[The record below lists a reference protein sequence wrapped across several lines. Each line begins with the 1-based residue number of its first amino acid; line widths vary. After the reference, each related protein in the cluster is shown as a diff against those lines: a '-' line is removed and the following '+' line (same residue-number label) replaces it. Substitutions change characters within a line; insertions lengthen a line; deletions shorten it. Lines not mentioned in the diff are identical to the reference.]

1 MSVVKLQSTDSPVS
15 GSGMDRAVEKKG
27 LSRRAKFGIG
37 GGTSAV
43 VIAALIWIA
52 PFGGSSQSVSSDR
65 LTISTVTAGTFDD
78 FIPLRGR
85 VTPSLTIFLD
95 AVEGGRVEKLLVE
108 DGAGVARGQLLAVM
122 SNAELQLNVLARETE
137 VTQQIND
144 MRTQELALERNRIA
158 TKGSLVDAEY
168 QLSRMKRQVD
178 RDGALAANGWVSK
191 KALGDSQDEYRF
203 QKNRFDLARESKD
216 TDERLQAS
224 QLKQIRSSS
233 MQLQTSLAVA
243 RANLDSLNVRAPVA
257 GQLSAWSLQV
267 GQSMNR
273 GERLGQIDSPG
284 RNKLT
289 AGVDEFYLGRV
300 VVDQTA
306 TLELGGKSYALRVSK
321 IYPTVKN
328 GEFDVDLV
336 FTKGEPAGI
345 QRGQTLQ
352 TKLTLGDPTKSLLL
366 PSGSFYNDT
375 GGAWV
380 FVVTADGSKAEKRTV
395 RLGRRNSQS
404 IEVLD
409 GLQAGER
416 VLTSPY
422 TGLTDKDRLTI
433 SSDK

>member
-1 MSVVKLQSTDSPVS
+1 MSVVKLQSQDSPVS
-15 GSGMDRAVEKKG
+15 GSGMDRVVVRKG
-27 LSRRAKFGIG
+27 LTRRQKLFAGGGIG
-37 GGTSAV
+37 AIIVAT
-43 VIAALIWIA
+43 LIWIA
-52 PFGGSSQSVSSDR
+52 PMGGSSQSVAAER
-65 LTISTVTAGTFDD
+65 LTISPVTAGTFDD

-95 AVEGGRVEKLLVE
+95 AVEGGRIEKLLVE
-108 DGAGVARGQLLAVM
+108 DGATVVKGQLLAVL

-158 TKGSLVDAEY
+158 TQSSLFDAEY
-168 QLSRMKRQVD
+168 QLSKTKRQVD
-178 RDGALAANGWVSK
+178 RDAALAANGWVSK

-203 QKNRFDLARESKD
+203 QRNRLDLARESKV

-224 QLKQIRSSS
+224 QLRQIRASTS
-233 MQLQTSLAVA
+233 QLQTSLAVA

-257 GQLSAWSLQV
+257 GQLSAWTLQI
-267 GQSMNR
+267 GQSLSR

-300 VVDQTA
+300 VVGQTA
-306 TLELGGKSYALRVSK
+306 TMEIGGKTYALKVAK

-328 GEFDVDLV
+328 GEFDIDLF

-352 TKLTLGDPTKSLLL
+352 TRLTLGDPTNSLLL
-366 PSGSFYNDT
+366 PAGSFYNDT

-380 FVVTADGSKAEKRTV
+380 FVVTPDGKHAERRTV
-395 RLGRRNSQS
+395 RLGRRNSQV

-409 GLQAGER
+409 GLQSGER

-422 TGLTDKDRLTI
+422 TGLTDKDRLEI
-433 SSDK
+433 EGK

>member
-1 MSVVKLQSTDSPVS
+1 MSVVKLQHQDSPIS
-15 GSGMDRAVEKKG
+15 GSGMDRVVVRKG
-27 LSRRAKFGIG
+27 LTKRQKLFAGGGIG
-37 GGTSAV
+37 AIV
-43 VIAALIWIA
+43 VATLIWFA
-52 PFGGSSQSVSSDR
+52 PMSGSSQSVAAER
-65 LTISTVTAGTFDD
+65 LTISPVTAGTFDD

-95 AVEGGRVEKLLVE
+95 AVEGGRIEKLLVE
-108 DGAGVARGQLLAVM
+108 DGATVAKGQLLAVL

-158 TKGSLVDAEY
+158 TQGSLFDAEY
-168 QLSRMKRQVD
+168 QLSKTKRQVD
-178 RDGALAANGWVSK
+178 RDAALAANGWVSK

-203 QKNRFDLARESKD
+203 QKNRLDLARESKI

-224 QLKQIRSSS
+224 QLKQIRASAS
-233 MQLQTSLAVA
+233 QLQTSLAVA

-257 GQLSAWSLQV
+257 GQLSAWTLQI
-267 GQSMNR
+267 GQSLSR

-300 VVDQTA
+300 AVGQTA
-306 TLELGGKSYALRVSK
+306 TMEIGGKTYALKVAK

-328 GEFDVDLV
+328 GEFDVDLF
-336 FTKGEPAGI
+336 FTNGEPAGI

-352 TKLTLGDPTKSLLL
+352 TRLTLGDPTKSLLL
-366 PSGSFYNDT
+366 PAGSFYNDT

-380 FVVTADGSKAEKRTV
+380 FVVTPDGKHAERRTV
-395 RLGRRNSQS
+395 RLGRRNSQV

-422 TGLTDKDRLTI
+422 TGLTDKDRLDI

>member
-1 MSVVKLQSTDSPVS
+1 MSVVKLQKQDSPVS
-15 GSGMDRAVEKKG
+15 GSGMDRVVARKG
-27 LSRRAKFGIG
+27 LTKKQKLGIG
-37 GGTSAV
+37 GGAGAV
-43 VIAALIWIA
+43 VVAALLWLAPAGGNSQSIAA
-52 PFGGSSQSVSSDR
+52 DR
-65 LTISTVTAGTFDD
+65 ATISTVAPGIFED

-85 VTPSLTIFLD
+85 VTPSLTIYLD

-108 DGAGVARGQLLAVM
+108 DGATVARGQLLAVL
-122 SNAELQLNVLARETE
+122 SNAELQLNVLARQTE

-144 MRTQELALERNRIA
+144 MRTQELALERNRIS
-158 TKGSLVDAEY
+158 TQGSLYDAEF
-168 QLSRMKRQVD
+168 QLSKMKRQVD
-178 RDGALAANGWVSK
+178 RDAALAANGWVSK

-203 QKNRFDLARESKD
+203 QRNRLDLAKRSKD

-224 QLKQIRSSS
+224 QLKQIRASAA
-233 MQLQTSLAVA
+233 QLQTSLTVA
-243 RANLDSLNVRAPVA
+243 RSNLDSLNVRAPVA
-257 GQLSAWSLQV
+257 GQLSAFSLQV
-267 GQSMNR
+267 GQSMSR

-300 VVDQTA
+300 QAGQTA
-306 TLELGGKSYALRVSK
+306 SLDVGGKTYALKVAK

-336 FTKGEPAGI
+336 FTRGEPAGI

-352 TKLTLGDPTKSLLL
+352 TRLTLGDPTKSLLL
-366 PSGSFYNDT
+366 PAGSFYNDT

-380 FVVTADGSKAEKRTV
+380 FVVTPDGKTAEKRNV

-422 TGLTDKDRLTI
+422 TGLTDKDRLRI
-433 SSDK
+433 EGK

>member
-1 MSVVKLQSTDSPVS
+1 MSVVKLQSTDGPVS

-37 GGTSAV
+37 GGASAV

-52 PFGGSSQSVSSDR
+52 PFGVSSQSVSSDR
-65 LTISTVTAGTFDD
+65 LTISTVTDGTFDD

-108 DGAGVARGQLLAVM
+108 DGAGVAKGQLLAVM

-233 MQLQTSLAVA
+233 TQLQTSLAVA

-300 VVDQTA
+300 VVGQTA

-321 IYPTVKN
+321 IPNREKWRVRCRS
-328 GEFDVDLV
+328 GVH
-336 FTKGEPAGI
+336 
-345 QRGQTLQ
+345 QR
-352 TKLTLGDPTKSLLL
+352 
-366 PSGSFYNDT
+366 
-375 GGAWV
+375 
-380 FVVTADGSKAEKRTV
+380 
-395 RLGRRNSQS
+395 
-404 IEVLD
+404 
-409 GLQAGER
+409 
-416 VLTSPY
+416 
-422 TGLTDKDRLTI
+422 
-433 SSDK
+433 

>member
-1 MSVVKLQSTDSPVS
+1 MSVVKLQSPDSPVS
-15 GSGMDRAVEKKG
+15 GSSMDRIVEKTG
-27 LSRRAKFGIG
+27 LSRRVKLGIG
-37 GGTSAV
+37 GGVAV
-43 VIAALIWIA
+43 LIIAALLWFA
-52 PFGGSSQSVSSDR
+52 PLGGTSQTVTAER

-95 AVEGGRVEKLLVE
+95 AVEGGRVERLLVE
-108 DGAGVARGQLLAVM
+108 DGASVAKGQLLAIL

-158 TKGSLVDAEY
+158 TKSSLVDAEY

-178 RDGALAANGWVSK
+178 RDDALAANGWVSK
-191 KALGDSQDEYRF
+191 KALADSVDEYRF

-224 QLKQIRSSS
+224 QLKQIRSSAA
-233 MQLQTSLAVA
+233 QLQTSLAVA
-243 RANLDSLNVRAPVA
+243 RANLDSLNVRAPVS

-300 VVDQTA
+300 VVGQTA
-306 TLELGGKSYALRVSK
+306 SLEFGGKAYALKVSK

-328 GEFDVDLV
+328 GEFDVDLA
-336 FTKGEPAGI
+336 FTKGEPTGI

-352 TKLTLGDPTKSLLL
+352 TRLTLGDPTKSLLL

-380 FVVTADGSKAEKRTV
+380 FVVTPDGSKAEKRSV
-395 RLGRRNSQS
+395 RLGRRNSQH

-409 GLQAGER
+409 GLEANER

-433 SSDK
+433 SSTN